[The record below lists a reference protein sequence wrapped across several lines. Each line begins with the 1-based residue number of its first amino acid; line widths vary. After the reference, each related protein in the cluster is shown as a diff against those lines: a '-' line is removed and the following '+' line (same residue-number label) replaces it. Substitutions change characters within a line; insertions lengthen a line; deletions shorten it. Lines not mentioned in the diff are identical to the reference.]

1 MSGAFLE
8 GVIIL
13 KFENFYDMYE
23 VRRLNNSDVP
33 QIYRLSVGNPLFYQ
47 YCPPAVT
54 KESIKADME
63 ALPPGINKED
73 KYYVGFFDKDVLVAI
88 LDLILGYPE
97 KDSAYIGLFMMN
109 HTFQG
114 KGIGSSIISELG
126 NALAQEGFFNL
137 SLAYAKGNPQ
147 SEAFWIKNGFK
158 KTGKISDQGLYK
170 AVLMERRLP
179 CVAEPRSVQCGI
191 KA

>member
-109 HTFQG
+109 QTFQG

-126 NALAQEGFFNL
+126 NALAQEGFFKL